1 MYCYYCGNPGKESGE
16 GRRWRVCGLKVRRG
30 RLSVRCSVRAKKH
43 GGVGGA
49 SAPRV
54 MKTWG
59 IICDGMADPKV
70 LPSIINTTRY

>member
-1 MYCYYCGNPGKESGE
+1 ME
-16 GRRWRVCGLKVRRG
+16 G
-30 RLSVRCSVRAKKH
+30 VRAESEAWH

-59 IICDGMADPKV
+59 IICDGMVDPKV